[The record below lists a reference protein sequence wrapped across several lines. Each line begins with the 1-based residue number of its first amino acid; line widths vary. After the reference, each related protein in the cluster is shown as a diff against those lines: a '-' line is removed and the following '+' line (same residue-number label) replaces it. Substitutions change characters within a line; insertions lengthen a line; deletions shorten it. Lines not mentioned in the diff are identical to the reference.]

1 MWTDAIEV
9 LSKLKSEIEKADKI
23 DDRYAEMEEKEEFMD
38 GEQVWHSGYARG
50 KLKGLQIALSI
61 IEEGDLL

>member
-1 MWTDAIEV
+1 MTDIEEV
-9 LSKLKSEIEKADKI
+9 VSKLESEIEKADKI

-38 GEQVWHSGYARG
+38 GERVWYSGYARG